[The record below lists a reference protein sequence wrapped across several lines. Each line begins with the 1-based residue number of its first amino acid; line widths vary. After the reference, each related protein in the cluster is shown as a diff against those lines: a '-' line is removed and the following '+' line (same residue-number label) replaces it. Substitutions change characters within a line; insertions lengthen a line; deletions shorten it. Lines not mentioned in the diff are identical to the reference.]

1 MYLHQKVHHTYE
13 GADDMPAHI
22 KSTLIGSSQSI
33 PITNGRL
40 NLGIWQGLYLCE
52 HRDHTSARTIII
64 TLRGE

>member
-1 MYLHQKVHHTYE
+1 
-13 GADDMPAHI
+13 MPAHI
-22 KSTLIGSSQSI
+22 KSNLIGSSQSI

-64 TLRGE
+64 TLQGE